1 MIKITKEAAKFQ
13 ILVYLAMTFALSMAL
28 EFYIIKHVG
37 TVNSI
42 VTVGLM
48 WVPGLCAF
56 ACMFIF
62 DHKLRDLGLKPTEK
76 KWMIIAYA
84 VPAIAAMLV
93 LTGLVVL
100 GVGQFQVESFRQ
112 IVNRLVFTPT
122 LGILLSLIFTLGE
135 ELGWRGFLYS
145 RIHDWD
151 IETPNL
157 LTGIIWS
164 VWHWPLIY
172 FLDYA
177 TSPQPAVSLVL
188 FTISMVAFSVFLGQL
203 RRISRSVWPPALAHA
218 AHNTWIQVVYPSF
231 YKAGALDPF
240 FGGESGVFLA
250 VIYLLLAIYLQ
261 KKPLR

>member
-1 MIKITKEAAKFQ
+1 MITKQAAKFQ
-13 ILVYLAMTFALSMAL
+13 IFVFLAMTFTLSMAL
-28 EFYIIKHVG
+28 QFYIIKHVG

-42 VTVGLM
+42 FSALLM
-48 WVPGLCAF
+48 WVPGLCGL
-56 ACMFIF
+56 ACMKIF
-62 DHKLRDLGLKPTEK
+62 DHKWKDLGLRPAEK
-76 KWMIIAYA
+76 KWLIVAYA
-84 VPAIAAMLV
+84 VPAFASILILLAS
-93 LTGLVVL
+93 VVL
-100 GVGQFQVESFRQ
+100 GVGEFHVESFKM
-112 IVNRLVFTPT
+112 IVNKLVFTPT
-122 LGILLSLIFTLGE
+122 LGVLLSLVFALGE
-135 ELGWRGFLYS
+135 EIGWRGFLYS

-157 LTGIIWS
+157 LNGIIWS
-164 VWHWPLIY
+164 AWHWPLIY

-240 FGGESGVFLA
+240 FGGESGVILA